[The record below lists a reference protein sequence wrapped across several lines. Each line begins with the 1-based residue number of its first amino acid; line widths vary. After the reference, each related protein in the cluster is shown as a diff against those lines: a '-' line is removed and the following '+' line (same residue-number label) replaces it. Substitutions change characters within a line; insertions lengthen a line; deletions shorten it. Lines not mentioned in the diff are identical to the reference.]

1 MSNSFS
7 ADLSK
12 LAAVDTKVPGVL
24 RIRVSRTLAQSLAG
38 VDGTFQWSTF
48 GAGGYFTLHPLL
60 AGS

>member
-1 MSNSFS
+1 MSSGLGT
-7 ADLSK
+7 DLAK
-12 LAAVDTKVPGVL
+12 ITAVNDEVPGVL
-24 RIRVSRTLAQSLAG
+24 RIQVARTLGQALAG